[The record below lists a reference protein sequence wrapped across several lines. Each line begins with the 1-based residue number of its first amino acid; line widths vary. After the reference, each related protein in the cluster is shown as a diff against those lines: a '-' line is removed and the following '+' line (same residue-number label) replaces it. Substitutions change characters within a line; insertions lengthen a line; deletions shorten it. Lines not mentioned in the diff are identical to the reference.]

1 MAVGSK
7 DLSIDKLAEL
17 SNEELAEKLSESKK
31 ELFNIRFQEV
41 TGQANAGRRR
51 NTDCRHVLMIQIFF
65 RLPYY
70 RQLEKYRAYTP
81 AAFSSSSAAKIPS
94 AFPASGLSPVSRRR
108 SLWTLP
114 SMLVLLFFTTMP
126 SSSKRLAKSHGS
138 LPGM

>member
-51 NTDCRHVLMIQIFF
+51 IIKRDIARIYTVLRERELGI
-65 RLPYY
+65 R
-70 RQLEKYRAYTP
+70 P
-81 AAFSSSSAAKIPS
+81 ATE
-94 AFPASGLSPVSRRR
+94 GE
-108 SLWTLP
+108 
-114 SMLVLLFFTTMP
+114 
-126 SSSKRLAKSHGS
+126 SK
-138 LPGM
+138 

>member
-1 MAVGSK
+1 MMFSLVNFS
-7 DLSIDKLAEL
+7 LH
-17 SNEELAEKLSESKK
+17 
-31 ELFNIRFQEV
+31 RFFMFFAAL
-41 TGQANAGRRR
+41 GKWLGRAGMQFAKRFLPKYRR

>member
-51 NTDCRHVLMIQIFF
+51 TIERDIARIYTVLRERELGI
-65 RLPYY
+65 R
-70 RQLEKYRAYTP
+70 P
-81 AAFSSSSAAKIPS
+81 ATE
-94 AFPASGLSPVSRRR
+94 GE
-108 SLWTLP
+108 
-114 SMLVLLFFTTMP
+114 
-126 SSSKRLAKSHGS
+126 SK
-138 LPGM
+138 

>member
-51 NTDCRHVLMIQIFF
+51 TIKRDIARIYTVLRERELGI
-65 RLPYY
+65 R
-70 RQLEKYRAYTP
+70 P
-81 AAFSSSSAAKIPS
+81 ARWTRPLSSR
-94 AFPASGLSPVSRRR
+94 SR
-108 SLWTLP
+108 T
-114 SMLVLLFFTTMP
+114 
-126 SSSKRLAKSHGS
+126 A
-138 LPGM
+138 